1 MGSSARVALVTGA
14 SRGLGAAIARQ
25 LAGDGFAVAVNFH
38 QNAAKADALVSSIVA
53 AGGRAV
59 AFQADITDELEVG
72 DLVSRVEDVLG
83 GVDVLVINA
92 TGPQPR
98 FAADDVDWEALLD
111 QLGFFV
117 KSPVLL
123 LKRVLPGM
131 KARQSGRL
139 IHIGSDVVETLPLGS
154 SAYIAAKTAQL
165 GLARSWAKE
174 LAPWSITVNTVA
186 PGWIP
191 VERHAGRP
199 QDVRLAYAAQV
210 PLKRMGV
217 PEDVAAAVS
226 FLASDAAA
234 FITGARLTVNGGIT
248 LD

>member
-1 MGSSARVALVTGA
+1 LVTGA
-14 SRGLGAAIARQ
+14 SRGLGAGIAWQ
-25 LAGDGFAVAVNFH
+25 LALDGLAVAVNFH
-38 QNAAKADALVSSIVA
+38 QNTEQADKLVLRIVE
-53 AGGRAV
+53 AGGQAA
-59 AFQADITDELEVG
+59 AFQADVTNEAAVD
-72 DLVSRVEDVLG
+72 DLVGRVEDVLG

-92 TGPQPR
+92 TGPQP
-98 FAADDVDWEALLD
+98 ASAVHDVSWEAMLE
-111 QLGFFV
+111 QLNFFV
-117 KSPVLL
+117 KSPILL

-131 KARQSGRL
+131 KARQSGRV
-139 IHIGSDVVETLPLGS
+139 IHIGSDVVDTLPQGS

-191 VERHAGRP
+191 VERHTGRP
-199 QDVRLAYAAQV
+199 RDVWLAYAAKV
-210 PLKRMGV
+210 PLRRMGA

-234 FITGARLTVNGGIT
+234 FITGARLAVNGGIT
-248 LD
+248 LG